1 MEQEKI
7 KELNTLALYLVK
19 ELMKQN
25 FEGFEQISFNDHTSE
40 NPSLGYSL
48 GFSSRDLQTTITLY
62 LYSGDTFPLSSEA
75 LKRHHLS
82 GVGDVLTANPDIDL
96 QDGGAKIEYF
106 LGTED
111 MFGYLRTSLQ
121 DEHVLIS
128 TFFFGLLI
136 KVRATSEKGVGNSQ
150 EIFLKQLYQN
160 LSDIFLKFN
169 PNNPTDSIEFHQ

>member
-1 MEQEKI
+1 MDEMKL
-7 KELNTLALYLVK
+7 KELNSLALYLVK
-19 ELMKQN
+19 ELMRKD
-25 FEGFEQISFNDHTSE
+25 FKGLEQISVRDYTSE

-48 GFSSRDLQTTITLY
+48 GLSSMDLKTTITLY
-62 LYSGDTFPLSSEA
+62 LYAGDTFPLTSDA

-82 GVGDVLTANPDIDL
+82 GVGDMLSANPDILL
-96 QDGGAKIEYF
+96 QDDGAKIEYF

-121 DEHVLIS
+121 NKHVLIS

-136 KVRATSEKGVGNSQ
+136 KVRATSEKGCGDWQ
-150 EIFLKQLYQN
+150 EIFLKDLYRN

-169 PNNPTDSIEFHQ
+169 PNNPTASIEFHQ